1 MSQKISRILK
11 KQEENRTME
20 SNNIQNQY
28 HDEEENVEMESLE
41 DETENVEI
49 ESRES
54 QLEEI
59 QHRSERNRIKRL
71 IQKQNIRQNIR
82 QTSFEEQSTHS
93 ESEEDISE
101 MENESEQN
109 CVLDEIQDIKGF
121 IHIQQKFMEQISIT
135 MNEMMRKINI
145 LDTRLQRIEDCYSN
159 SYTEVNGEI
168 CRIKEVKNENLNI
181 DMDDV
186 LRALIF
192 RDYRSVLHIFK
203 SYYRTQMN
211 GNIYYPIRMKSK
223 RTYEYYLRGKW
234 LLDPNGHYIT
244 KTICNNIQ
252 NLFMRYND
260 IDNKKIGEDTWYEN
274 QKFIQKMSDEKFKKE
289 IFKHIIDELVSS
301 QC

>member
-1 MSQKISRILK
+1 MSQKISLILK
-11 KQEENRTME
+11 KQEQNKTMKI
-20 SNNIQNQY
+20 NTIQNQY
-28 HDEEENVEMESLE
+28 EDEVQSLEDEDDVESLE
-41 DETENVEI
+41 DEI

-59 QHRSERNRIKRL
+59 EHRSEKNRMKRL
-71 IQKQNIRQNIR
+71 IQKQNIGQHII
-82 QTSFEEQSTHS
+82 QTSFEEQSIDS
-93 ESEEDISE
+93 QNEEDVSE
-101 MENESEQN
+101 IENESQQN
-109 CVLDEIQDIKGF
+109 CVLDEMQDIKRF
-121 IHIQQKFMEQISIT
+121 IHMQQKSMEQINIT
-135 MNEMMRKINI
+135 MNEIMRKINI

-168 CRIKEVKNENLNI
+168 CRIKEVKNETLNI

-186 LRALIF
+186 LRALVF

-203 SYYRTQMN
+203 SYYRTQIN

-260 IDNKKIGEDTWYEN
+260 IDNKKIGENNWYAN
-274 QKFIQKMSDEKFKKE
+274 QQFIQKMSDEKFKKD
-289 IFKHIIDELVSS
+289 IFKHIVDELVSS